1 MLNYEQIKKLA
12 RYLRQTSPDIAI
24 AQQDN
29 EVYYSRLHAPD
40 NAPLSHIVNLIQVL
54 NTHGYMGYG
63 TFLKHS
69 YVYHT
74 GKANGMDKGM
84 ASMNNIVLKDLD
96 RKAPDRDFDP
106 TEEHRNLKL
115 IEVPDDGRFLPY
127 SQFQMPALTPLSIG
141 AMGGSSQSLDEFNR
155 IYMMTA
161 FALVTHRF
169 VHESS
174 NDANIGAILV
184 SPTGTITACALNTKE
199 YNSTFHAEVNLMQSV
214 YFNNQSVL
222 KNLKGF
228 RIYTT
233 LKPCRMCAAMIHHV
247 GDGAINV
254 IYGQEDNSEDATG
267 TDLDKGSKSKQWLL
281 KESINV
287 GTESEPVLMEEK
299 LHEHRDATKSR
310 AKMWQS
316 LAQDN
321 ARNLM
326 LMASIGSLQRELK
339 YLKSIEIDVSVYN
352 HIKAFLK
359 ARNVAPKQI
368 ARAIVELYGEGF
380 PYGSPNHFTVM

>member
-1 MLNYEQIKKLA
+1 MLSYDKIKKLA
-12 RYLRQTSPDIAI
+12 RYLRRESANIAI
-24 AQQDN
+24 AQQDH
-29 EVYYSRLHAPD
+29 ELYYSRLHAPD
-40 NAPLSHIVNLIQVL
+40 KAPLSHIVNLIQVL

-63 TFLKHS
+63 TFRKHS
-69 YVYHT
+69 VVYHT
-74 GKANGMDKGM
+74 GKPNGMDKGM
-84 ASMNNIVLKDLD
+84 ASMNNIDLKDLD
-96 RKAPDRDFDP
+96 RKPVDKGFNL
-106 TEEHRNLKL
+106 TEEYPTLKL
-115 IEVPDDGRFLPY
+115 VEVPDDGRFLPF

-141 AMGGSSQSLDEFNR
+141 AMGGSSQSVNEFNR

-184 SPTGTITACALNTKE
+184 SPTGTITAWALNTKE
-199 YNSTFHAEVNLMQSV
+199 FNSTFHAEVNLMQSV
-214 YFNNQSVL
+214 FFNNSSVL
-222 KNLKGF
+222 SKLDGF

-247 GDGAINV
+247 SDGAISV

-267 TDLDKGSKSKQWLL
+267 TDLDKGSKQWLL

-287 GTESEPVLMEEK
+287 GTESKHISMQEK
-299 LHEHRDATKSR
+299 LHEHRNATKGEG
-310 AKMWQS
+310 KMWQS

-326 LMASIGSLQRELK
+326 LMASTGSLQRELN
-339 YLKSIEIDVSVYN
+339 YLKSIRTEFDVLVYK

-368 ARAIVELYGEGF
+368 ADAIAELYG
-380 PYGSPNHFTVM
+380 